1 MLKKYYDF
9 ILLLIAGSI
18 AIFAFSPFNQHF
30 IIVLTVCLLL
40 YVLSNLNAATN
51 NWRALL
57 LGYTF
62 GMTYFNT
69 QLYWIYYSVH
79 YIIEAKVIVA
89 IIAQLGFTLF
99 LSSYIAGAMFLFYKL
114 KTKSEFFNLALL
126 FPSIWVVFDWW
137 RGWFLGGFS
146 WCDIGYSVVDLA
158 FFRGVFPVLGEYGVT
173 WCVIS
178 IIATLYYLINSHIQR
193 NNKCGSSGKTLSNN
207 DSRIAI
213 IYLLVICFGIS
224 IIQPIIYTH
233 IYGKPVKIALLQG
246 NIPANTKWIDESNLG
261 IYADMIKKAKADI
274 IIMPETS
281 IPKFAGDL
289 PEGYLQH
296 IITTAKSKGSDLIV
310 GMPKALDDDDEVYVN
325 AAILLTSPHE
335 PYYAK
340 YHLVPYGEYIPA
352 KWLLG
357 PLYNYVSLPMVDF
370 SRGTLN
376 QKPLVA
382 ANQKLAFN
390 ICYENGFNGELTK
403 SARDATIMANLSDMV
418 WYGKT
423 IAMYQHLQ
431 LSQARAIENQ
441 RYFIQ
446 DTNTSIT
453 AVINP
458 KGQIQSQ
465 LPVFTRGTLTDYIDG
480 RFGETPF
487 EIYGNWLIISLC
499 FLLLLPSI
507 HYLKWP
513 FFFKNKIKEI

>member
-1 MLKKYYDF
+1 MLKKYVDF
-9 ILLLIAGSI
+9 ILLLIAGGI
-18 AIFAFSPFNQHF
+18 ALFAFSPFNYHF
-30 IIVLTVCLLL
+30 IILLTLFLVF
-40 YVLSNLNAATN
+40 YALSNLEEPSN
-51 NWRALL
+51 NWRLLL

-79 YIIEAKVIVA
+79 YVIEAKVIVA
-89 IIAQLGFTLF
+89 IIAQLGFTIF
-99 LSSYIAGAMFLFYKL
+99 LSSYIALSILCFYKL
-114 KTKSEFFNLALL
+114 KTTNKFFNLAFL
-126 FPSIWVVFDWW
+126 FPSIWVIFDWF

-146 WCDIGYSVVDLA
+146 WCDIGYSVVDVA
-158 FFRGVFPVLGEYGVT
+158 FFRGIFPLFGEYGVS

-178 IIATLYYLINSHIQR
+178 IVAVFYYIFDACFLLKNPGLKSR
-193 NNKCGSSGKTLSNN
+193 NDFRMAL
-207 DSRIAI
+207 
-213 IYLLVICFGIS
+213 IYLLLLCFSIT
-224 IIQPIIYTH
+224 IIQPVSYTRV
-233 IYGKPVKIALLQG
+233 YGKPVKVALLQG
-246 NIPANTKWIDESNLG
+246 NIPANTKWTDNSNLK
-261 IYADMIKKAKADI
+261 IYADMIKKAHANLI
-274 IIMPETS
+274 ILPETS
-281 IPKFAGDL
+281 IPKFEDEL
-289 PEGYLQH
+289 PNGYLQY
-296 IITTAKSKGSDLIV
+296 ITQEAKALGSDLIV

-325 AAILLTSPHE
+325 AAILLTNPKE

-357 PLYNYVSLPMVDF
+357 PLYNSVSLPMVDF
-370 SRGTLN
+370 SRGALV

-382 ANQKLAFN
+382 VNQKLAFN
-390 ICYENGFNGELTK
+390 ICYENGFNGELIK

-453 AVINP
+453 AIINP

-465 LPVFTRGTLTDYIDG
+465 LPVFIRGTLTDYIEG

-487 EIYGNWLIISLC
+487 ESYGNWLIISFC
-499 FLLLLPSI
+499 FLLLLLGLFFRIRNTSHRSI
-507 HYLKWP
+507 
-513 FFFKNKIKEI
+513 